1 MQQPLHAPVQPERSA
16 LPVHERRL
24 ETTAPLPAP
33 QSSLCTSLT
42 AAAVPARTAL
52 AAALSTPSLTATLA
66 SATLAA
72 AVAAT
77 SLASATIAPAT
88 LASSLPAAPLARLAI
103 CNGVPGT
110 SALSPTQLLVA
121 CLQRITACRMLPLRS
136 SR

>member
-77 SLASATIAPAT
+77 SLASATISTTCLSAT
-88 LASSLPAAPLARLAI
+88 IPPLLGPVRIRPPTRTGRPRHELR
-103 CNGVPGT
+103 G
-110 SALSPTQLLVA
+110 LS
-121 CLQRITACRMLPLRS
+121 
-136 SR
+136 